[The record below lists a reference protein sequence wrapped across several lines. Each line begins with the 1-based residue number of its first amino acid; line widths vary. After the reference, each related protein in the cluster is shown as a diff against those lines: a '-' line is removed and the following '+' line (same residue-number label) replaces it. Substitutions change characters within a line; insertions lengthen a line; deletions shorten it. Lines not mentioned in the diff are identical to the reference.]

1 MRRRTTRACYG
12 SISNGSRDDIS
23 VAGKCGRSLCEQN
36 FAARTGDAGDIHGD
50 RPAHLRARRLS
61 PACRLALPPPAGKKS
76 PATANFL
83 FDAQFRINSVARQ
96 IKKSANFVHGLFA
109 YRLAERRGFE
119 PLKPFRGL
127 LAFQA
132 GQFNHSCTFPR
143 IKKKNQPS
151 DRLILCGERGIRT
164 PGTVARTPHFEC
176 GPIDHSGISP
186 VHSAR
191 KNLPFGTANIDI
203 FFVSRHFRAKIFS
216 SGREKAAISGSFRA
230 FPK

>member
-1 MRRRTTRACYG
+1 MLLVVT
-12 SISNGSRDDIS
+12 S
-23 VAGKCGRSLCEQN
+23 SL
-36 FAARTGDAGDIHGD
+36 
-50 RPAHLRARRLS
+50 S
-61 PACRLALPPPAGKKS
+61 
-76 PATANFL
+76 
-83 FDAQFRINSVARQ
+83 
-96 IKKSANFVHGLFA
+96 
-109 YRLAERRGFE
+109 
-119 PLKPFRGL
+119 
-127 LAFQA
+127 
-132 GQFNHSCTFPR
+132 
-143 IKKKNQPS
+143 
-151 DRLILCGERGIRT
+151 CGERGIRT